1 LKLRGQFI
9 VVTLAKFGVAGLN
22 VLFVYLVSRRLTAV
36 EAGAFFTQFSAV
48 MLVAAFC
55 GLGAGVVGYSVVS
68 PAMNAGAP
76 HARPYSA
83 LLALGLAGI
92 AAAALLYGLAVV
104 LGWLAPVNPAG
115 TGVFLVGAAVTLL
128 MADLNRSA
136 GDVTWSILLQG
147 AAPMAVM
154 LAALL
159 AFDIRSAEGLFG
171 CAAVS
176 FAVAALSMVCLGRGS
191 MTRVSGRDVAAR
203 VPAALRA
210 APLPAVSNMQVHA
223 EIVLASQFLGPAAL
237 GVFVLANRCATL
249 VRMPALIAFR
259 VFAPSMDDRL
269 AASLAFKGGDRSI
282 PLRMFG
288 SGVLLL
294 ALGLPVLL
302 LAERIGL
309 VTLPPGFY
317 AFFAVCVGV
326 KVLGLL
332 PGSPESVL
340 VARGRFGA
348 IYVATLATL
357 AAVVAGCLALDATH
371 WNRDLAVAG
380 LVSSWFVLQRLVML
394 WTTR

>member
-9 VVTLAKFGVAGLN
+9 VVTLAKFAVAGLN
-22 VLFVYLVSRRLTAV
+22 VLFVYLCSRRLA
-36 EAGAFFTQFSAV
+36 EAEAARFFTQYSAV
-48 MLVAAFC
+48 MLTAALC

-83 LLALGLAGI
+83 LLALGLGGI
-92 AAAALLYGLAVV
+92 AAATALYALAVA
-104 LGWLAPVNPAG
+104 LGALAPVNPAG
-115 TGVFLVGAAVTLL
+115 TGVFLAGAAVTLL

-147 AAPMAVM
+147 AVPM
-154 LAALL
+154 LILL
-159 AFDIRSAEGLFG
+159 AVPLALDIRSASGLFG
-171 CAAVS
+171 CAAVA
-176 FAVAALSMVCLGRGS
+176 FTVAAIAMVWLGRGS
-191 MTRVSGRDVAAR
+191 FAPVVGADVTAR
-203 VPAALRA
+203 LPAALRA

-269 AASLAFKGGDRSI
+269 AASLSLRGGDRSI
-282 PLRMFG
+282 ALGMFA
-288 SGVLLL
+288 SGLLLL

-302 LAERIGL
+302 LAERLGV
-309 VTLPPGFY
+309 VTLPAGFY
-317 AFFAVCVGV
+317 AFFAVCAGI
-326 KVLGLL
+326 KMLGLL

-340 VARGRFGA
+340 VARGQFGA
-348 IYVATLATL
+348 IYAATLASL
-357 AAVVAGCLALDATH
+357 AVVAGACLALPAAFA
-371 WNRDLAVAG
+371 NRELLVAG

-394 WTTR
+394 WSTR

>member
-1 LKLRGQFI
+1 MKLRGQFI
-9 VVTLAKFGVAGLN
+9 LVTLAKFGVAGLN
-22 VLFVYLVSRRLTAV
+22 VLFVYLVSRRLTDV

-48 MLVAAFC
+48 MLAAAFC
-55 GLGAGVVGYSVVS
+55 GLGAGVAGYSVVS
-68 PAMNAGAP
+68 PMMNAGAP
-76 HARPYSA
+76 HARSWSA

-92 AAAALLYGLAVV
+92 AAAAILYALAVA

-147 AAPMAVM
+147 AAPMGVM

-159 AFDIRSAEGLFG
+159 ALDIRSAYGLFG

-176 FAVAALSMVCLGRGS
+176 FTVAAIAMIWLGRGRV
-191 MTRVSGRDVAAR
+191 TAVSGQHVAAQ

-210 APLPAVSNMQVHA
+210 APLPAISNMQVHA

-259 VFAPSMDDRL
+259 VFAPSMDDKL
-269 AASLAFKGGDRSI
+269 AASLTFKGGDRRI
-282 PLRMFG
+282 PLRMFA

-302 LAERIGL
+302 LAERFGF

-317 AFFAVCVGV
+317 AFFAVCVGI
-326 KVLGLL
+326 KILGLL

-348 IYVATLATL
+348 IYAATLVTL
-357 AAVVAGCLALDATH
+357 AAVVAACLAFDATH